1 MVLLSYE
8 QHGFSGSKVLIGYP
22 LINAM
27 VLVGLP
33 STYHTGQGRLGGTSP
48 ITAKSA
54 EIVIILFM
62 GILLFFVFIWDGRVV
77 YAIRKYGVAVLT
89 FGLVEGP

>member
-62 GILLFFVFIWDGRVV
+62 GILLFFVFIWVT
-77 YAIRKYGVAVLT
+77 AWIRNLST
-89 FGLVEGP
+89 FLSGYNSYI